1 MKSAGNNPPSGF
13 EWAALSNIGQRRK
26 NNEDS
31 WGVFSLGGGKAEPL
45 QASPVAVPE
54 QGLLVILSDGMGGSR
69 AGEEASRFCVDR
81 LPVELAARAA
91 GPGDPAGKLHDSI
104 ISTHEALVGRSK
116 TQEAWGGMGATLSA
130 LWILPAGEMVLGH
143 VGDSRVYALHAGEM
157 RQLSEDHNVGASMVR
172 RGEMSAEA
180 ATRLKFR
187 SLLEQAMGGDGSPI
201 VPQISQVN
209 ADAGGGF
216 ALCTDGLYGPLR
228 DRVEPALHLAF
239 TRPSLAAAA
248 AELIAAA
255 NDAGGPDN
263 ITVILARLVPAP
275 EA

>member
-1 MKSAGNNPPSGF
+1 MKSAGNNPPCRF
-13 EWAALSNIGQRRK
+13 EWAALSDIGQRRK

-31 WGVFSLGGGKAEPL
+31 WGVFGLGGGKAEPL
-45 QASPVAVPE
+45 PASPVTVPE
-54 QGLLVILSDGMGGSR
+54 QGLLLIMSDGMGGTR
-69 AGEEASRFCVDR
+69 AGEEASRFCADR
-81 LPVELAARAA
+81 LPAELAARAA
-91 GPGDPAGKLHDSI
+91 GAGDRGGKLRESLI
-104 ISTHEALVGRSK
+104 ITHEALVARSRSH
-116 TQEAWGGMGATLSA
+116 EAWRGMGATLSA
-130 LWILPAGEMVLGH
+130 FWILPAGEAVLGH
-143 VGDSRVYALHAGEM
+143 VGDSRVYALHGGEL
-157 RQLSEDHNVGASMVR
+157 RQLSEDHSVGASMVR

-187 SLLEQAMGGDGSPI
+187 SLLEQAMGGEGSPI
-201 VPQISQVN
+201 EPQISLVKVG
-209 ADAGGGF
+209 AGDGF

-228 DRVEPALHLAF
+228 DRVEPALNLAF

-263 ITVILARLVPAP
+263 ITVILARLVPDS

>member
-1 MKSAGNNPPSGF
+1 MKSAGNIPPCRF
-13 EWAALSNIGQRRK
+13 EWAALSDIGQRRK

-31 WGVFSLGGGKAEPL
+31 WGVFRLGGGKAEPL
-45 QASPVAVPE
+45 QASPVAIPE
-54 QGLLVILSDGMGGSR
+54 QGLLLIMSDGMGGTR

-81 LPVELAARAA
+81 LPAELAARAA
-91 GPGDPAGKLHDSI
+91 GSGDRGGKLRESI
-104 ISTHEALVGRSK
+104 IITHEALVGRSR
-116 TQEAWGGMGATLSA
+116 TQEAWRGMGATLSA

-143 VGDSRVYALHAGEM
+143 VGDSRVYAMHGGEM
-157 RQLSEDHNVGASMVR
+157 RQLSEDHSVGASMVR

-201 VPQISQVN
+201 EPQISLGKV
-209 ADAGGGF
+209 DAGGGF

-228 DRVEPALHLAF
+228 DRVEPALRLAF
-239 TRPSLAAAA
+239 TRPSLASAA

-255 NDAGGPDN
+255 NDTGGPDN